1 MPGERLVVIGGVAA
15 GMSAAS
21 RARRLSPQM
30 EVVVLE
36 KGDHVSYGA
45 CGLTFLVSGVVP
57 RPEDL
62 IVFTPERLR
71 AERGLDVRTRH
82 EAVEIVTAQKI
93 VRVRRGSELFPLK
106 YDKLV
111 ITTGGAPAQSI
122 PGADRP
128 GVFTCNNLASALE
141 LRRFLDE
148 QRPRRGVVI
157 GSGYIGLE
165 AAEALRRRQLDVTVL
180 ERSENLLEDME
191 PEIVEQVAERLAA
204 HGVRIQLKAAVNSIE
219 SAPDGSLSVVHN
231 SRSVLPAD
239 VIVVATGLV
248 PRAELAAQAG
258 VLLGASGA
266 IRTDDRQQTNVPSI
280 YAAGDCVETLHLVS
294 NAPTYMPLGTTANK
308 QGRVAGE
315 NAAGGNATFP
325 GIVGTL
331 VTKVFEL
338 EVAKTGLSVASA
350 RAAGFS
356 VEAITVN
363 SFSQA
368 KYLQGKPLRA
378 KLVADRSSGRLLGAQ
393 LAGEEGAARR
403 VDVVATALTAR
414 MTLAEF
420 VHLDLGYA
428 PPFGP
433 VYDPLLIAA
442 WELLKKLGRRR

>member
-1 MPGERLVVIGGVAA
+1 
-15 GMSAAS
+15 
-21 RARRLSPQM
+21 
-30 EVVVLE
+30 
-36 KGDHVSYGA
+36 
-45 CGLTFLVSGVVP
+45 
-57 RPEDL
+57 
-62 IVFTPERLR
+62 
-71 AERGLDVRTRH
+71 
-82 EAVEIVTAQKI
+82 
-93 VRVRRGSELFPLK
+93 
-106 YDKLV
+106 
-111 ITTGGAPAQSI
+111 
-122 PGADRP
+122 
-128 GVFTCNNLASALE
+128 
-141 LRRFLDE
+141 
-148 QRPRRGVVI
+148 
-157 GSGYIGLE
+157 
-165 AAEALRRRQLDVTVL
+165 
-180 ERSENLLEDME
+180 
-191 PEIVEQVAERLAA
+191 
-204 HGVRIQLKAAVNSIE
+204 
-219 SAPDGSLSVVHN
+219 
-231 SRSVLPAD
+231 
-239 VIVVATGLV
+239 
-248 PRAELAAQAG
+248 
-258 VLLGASGA
+258 
-266 IRTDDRQQTNVPSI
+266 
-280 YAAGDCVETLHLVS
+280 
-294 NAPTYMPLGTTANK
+294 
-308 QGRVAGE
+308 VAGE

-356 VEAITVN
+356 VEAVTVN